1 MEYIYNYVDVYKNK
15 RWQPYAAAVAVAYV
29 KELLCVILANQ
40 VVRTRPIEEMS
51 ASGCEMMPLKDL

>member
-1 MEYIYNYVDVYKNK
+1 MYKNK

-40 VVRTRPIEEMS
+40 VARTGPTEEMS
-51 ASGCEMMPLKDL
+51 ALRCERMLLKDFQSK